1 MPPLQNSQDNDCD
14 MHWLQYLKGQ
24 AEAQSNTGGHVRLV
38 EVSGQRPLCGISQLH
53 VRHLKWHADLPKA
66 LGTDGKSSEPDFNLF
81 TDECDAFSVSA

>member
-53 VRHLKWHADLPKA
+53 VRHLKWHADCQKPWGLTANHLSQTSTYSRMNAMP
-66 LGTDGKSSEPDFNLF
+66 L
-81 TDECDAFSVSA
+81 V